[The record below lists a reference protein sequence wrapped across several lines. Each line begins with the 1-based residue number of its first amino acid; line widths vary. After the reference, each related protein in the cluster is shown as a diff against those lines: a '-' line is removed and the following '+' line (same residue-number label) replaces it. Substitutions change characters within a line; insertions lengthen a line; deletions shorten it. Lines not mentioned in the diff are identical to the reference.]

1 MTLIKYR
8 PLDTMDTF
16 FDRMNREL
24 WPGLDRLWNGEQD
37 GEVARTPRTNI
48 VEHEDHF
55 VVTMEMPGLS
65 KQDVEVGIE
74 GDVLIVKGG
83 REQEQKSEEKGIV
96 RREFRSARFERSFT
110 VGKDVDPDQVKAG
123 MENGILTVTL
133 PKRAEKVG
141 RRIDIA

>member
-8 PLDTMDTF
+8 PLDTVDTF
-16 FDRMNREL
+16 FDRMSRDL
-24 WPGLDRLWNGEQD
+24 WPGLDRLWNGEQER
-37 GEVARTPRTNI
+37 EVTRVPRTNI
-48 VEHEDHF
+48 VEQDDNF
-55 VVTMEMPGLS
+55 LVTMEMPGLS
-65 KQDVEVGIE
+65 KKDVEVGIE

-83 REQEQKSEEKGIV
+83 HEQEEKSEDKGIV

-110 VGKDVDPDQVKAG
+110 VGKDIDPDKVKAS

-141 RRIDIA
+141 RKIDIA

>member
-8 PLDTMDTF
+8 PLDTVDTF
-16 FDRMNREL
+16 FDRMSRDL

-37 GEVARTPRTNI
+37 REVARVPRTNI
-48 VEHEDHF
+48 VEQDDNF
-55 VVTMEMPGLS
+55 LVTMEMPGLS
-65 KQDVEVGIE
+65 KKDVEVGIE

-83 REQEQKSEEKGIV
+83 HEQEEKTEEKGIV
-96 RREFRSARFERSFT
+96 RREYSSARFERSFT
-110 VGKDVDPDQVKAG
+110 VGKDIDPEKVKAS

-141 RRIDIA
+141 RKIDIA